1 MAFIWK
7 VRTASG
13 AIAEQIAHKEHGRI
27 TRIEHIGGAY
37 SEAELGTLL
46 ALARQRLQGDQLS
59 LFAETVSPLKI
70 SFKKSVSSVLLQV
83 LREQYRV
90 LGFDY

>member
-1 MAFIWK
+1 MAFIRK

-13 AIAEQIAHKEHGRI
+13 AIAVQIAHKEHGRI
-27 TRIEHIGGAY
+27 AQIDHIGSAH
-37 SEAELGTLL
+37 SEAELETLL

-70 SFKKSVSSVLLQV
+70 SLQCIVTSLERAISSS
-83 LREQYRV
+83 RI
-90 LGFDY
+90 